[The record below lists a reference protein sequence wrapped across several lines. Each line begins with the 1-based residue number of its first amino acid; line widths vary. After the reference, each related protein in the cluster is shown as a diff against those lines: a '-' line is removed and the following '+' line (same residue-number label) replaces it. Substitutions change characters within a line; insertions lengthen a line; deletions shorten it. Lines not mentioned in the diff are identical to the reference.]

1 MWKTWGWGTIL
12 YLAAMSGISP
22 ELYEAAK
29 IDGAG
34 KLKQITNVTLP
45 GIRFIIVITLIQRIG
60 GMLGVGFEKIF
71 VLQNGMN
78 LATSEV
84 LDTLNYKMGIINWNS
99 SLSTAISFFSAIIS
113 FILVFVADRFAKSI
127 GEEGLL

>member
-1 MWKTWGWGTIL
+1 
-12 YLAAMSGISP
+12 
-22 ELYEAAK
+22 
-29 IDGAG
+29 
-34 KLKQITNVTLP
+34 
-45 GIRFIIVITLIQRIG
+45 
-60 GMLGVGFEKIF
+60 
-71 VLQNGMN
+71 MN